1 MKKFEKLLAL
11 LLLFAVA
18 DLSAQGYRNPILPGF
33 YPDPS
38 VCRVGETYYM
48 VNSSFQFFPGVPLHR
63 SYDLVNWEPIGH
75 VLTRPSQL
83 DLTDCNYCLGLYAQ
97 HPAGEGWADF
107 DYVEYLDQT
116 PLER

>member
-1 MKKFEKLLAL
+1 MMKKFEKLLAL

-48 VNSSFQFFPGVPLHR
+48 VN
-63 SYDLVNWEPIGH
+63 WEPIGH

-83 DLTDCNYCLGLYAQ
+83 DLTDCNYWLGIYAQ